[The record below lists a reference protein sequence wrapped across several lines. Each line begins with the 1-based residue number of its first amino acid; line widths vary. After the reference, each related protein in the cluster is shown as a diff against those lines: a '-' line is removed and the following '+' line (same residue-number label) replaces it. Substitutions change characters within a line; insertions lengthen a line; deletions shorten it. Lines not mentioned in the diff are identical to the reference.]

1 MATKPEI
8 APCRGTA
15 SENEFDFAV
24 LKHVALLAVV
34 KKVGADGGFDREE
47 EKGSECQY
55 EKLQAAVRKI
65 MGPQVFKKLDP
76 T

>member
-1 MATKPEI
+1 MATKPKI
-8 APCRGTA
+8 APCRGTT

-24 LKHVALLAVV
+24 LKHVALLAIV
-34 KKVGADGGFDREE
+34 KKVGTDSGLDREE
-47 EKGSECQY
+47 EEGPECQY
-55 EKLQAAVRKI
+55 QKLQAAVRKV